1 MSKIDQLIINIKTFV
16 QKAEAD
22 EVEELEA
29 AVADFP
35 ELKDIPTLVEE
46 YEKITAKLFRLQ
58 RRTFLNA
65 LNGFIQRRFRDVRI
79 HSGVF

>member
-1 MSKIDQLIINIKTFV
+1 M
-16 QKAEAD
+16 QKAEED
-22 EVEELEA
+22 EVKELEA

-35 ELKDIPTLVEE
+35 ELQDIPSLVEE
-46 YEKITAKLFRLQ
+46 YEKTIARLFRLQ

-65 LNGFIQRRFRDVRI
+65 LNGFFRFRDVRI